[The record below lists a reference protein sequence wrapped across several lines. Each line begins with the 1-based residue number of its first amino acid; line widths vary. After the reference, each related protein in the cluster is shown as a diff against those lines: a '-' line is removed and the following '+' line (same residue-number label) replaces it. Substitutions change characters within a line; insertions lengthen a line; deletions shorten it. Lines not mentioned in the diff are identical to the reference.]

1 MQASEIIE
9 ELRSRHLAFEATGCH
24 KIAQFFKETADL
36 IEELQDKPWV
46 ESVQVNKLNQRIDE
60 LENEKTNLEA
70 EIINFEIAL
79 DKAHCELVRCK
90 DCKHYDG
97 KWCLLLDM
105 VNSDMGDWFCGYGK
119 RKDDTL

>member
-9 ELRSRHLAFEATGCH
+9 ELRSRHLVFEATGCH
-24 KIAQFFKETADL
+24 TIAQFFKETADL
-36 IEELQDKPWV
+36 IDGLNGTIEQIRWERDLAMKQLEEHGIP
-46 ESVQVNKLNQRIDE
+46 
-60 LENEKTNLEA
+60 
-70 EIINFEIAL
+70 FGG
-79 DKAHCELVRCK
+79 KADDVIRVCRCK

>member
-1 MQASEIIE
+1 MGTSQIIK
-9 ELRSRHLAFEATGCH
+9 ELRDRYLAFDATGNN
-24 KIAQFFKETADL
+24 KIAQMFKEAADL
-36 IEELQDKPWV
+36 IDGLNGTIEQIRWERDLAMKQLEEHGIP
-46 ESVQVNKLNQRIDE
+46 
-60 LENEKTNLEA
+60 
-70 EIINFEIAL
+70 FGG
-79 DKAHCELVRCK
+79 KADDVIRVCRCK